1 MEAVQDWNN
10 VNIQDI
16 DPNFTLLDGPEV
28 YTLRITKGEKKS
40 YIAKKTTATQEA
52 GQEVPFVQLTL
63 TVVDHPNFTG
73 RKLWEPLFP
82 GDFGFKTARRIGE
95 ATGVMQTGDT
105 DAWLAELTNVQP
117 TIKVLVEQ
125 VPDVFKSQQTGKPE
139 NKNQV
144 HWKAGVQP
152 GD

>member
-16 DPNFTLLDGPEV
+16 DPNFTLLEPEV
-28 YTLRITKGEKKS
+28 YSLRITKGEKKS

-105 DAWLAELTNVQP
+105 DAWLAELTSVQP
-117 TIKVLVEQ
+117 VIKVLVEQ
-125 VPDVFKSQQTGKPE
+125 VPDAFKSAQTGKPE
-139 NKNQV
+139 FKNQV
-144 HWKAGVQP
+144 NFKAGVQP
-152 GD
+152 A